1 MFNDISVVWT
11 KYGMQILGGVGNT
24 MLISIIGTL
33 AGLLIG
39 LLNGVI
45 RTIPTPKNPIGKAL
59 MKVVN
64 AVITVYVEVFRG
76 TPMMV
81 QAMIIYW
88 GYAFA
93 NGGHTLPLIPAG
105 IVIVSINTGAYIT
118 EIVRGGIISIDK
130 GQFEGAASIGMNH
143 FQTMF
148 YVIIPQV
155 IRNILPSVSNE
166 FVVNIKDTSVLNVIG
181 VTELY
186 FYAASAAKNSYK
198 TFAAYL
204 IACAIYFV
212 LTFSVTRLLRLIEK
226 LLEGKANYTIFGSQ
240 SDSTAEIHVHTPVH
254 GQRRREN

>member
-1 MFNDISVVWT
+1 MIHDLLVVWE
-11 KYGMQILGGVGNT
+11 KYGLQILGGVGNT

-39 LLNGVI
+39 LFNGVI
-45 RTIPTPKNPIGKAL
+45 RTIPKPKNKIGAFL
-59 MKVVN
+59 MKIVN
-64 AVITVYVEVFRG
+64 FIITVYVEVFRG

-88 GYAFA
+88 GYAYA
-93 NGGHTLPLIPAG
+93 NGGNTLPLIPAG

-130 GQFEGAASIGMNH
+130 GQFEGASSIGMSH

-148 YVIIPQV
+148 YVVIPQV

-166 FVVNIKDTSVLNVIG
+166 FVVNIKDTSVLTVIG

-198 TFAAYL
+198 TFASYL

-212 LTFSVTRLLRLIEK
+212 LTFTVTRLLRLLEK
-226 LLEGKANYTIFGSQ
+226 VLAGKNSYTIFGSQ
-240 SDSTAEIHVHTPVH
+240 SDSTAEIHIKEKTH
-254 GQRRREN
+254 GIRRSE